1 MKIIRLQLERTVS
14 ESKELGSL
22 HVNDSI
28 LILKRPFDQ
37 QNCAARDQQAVAV
50 VEIRRD
56 DDKAVRG
63 RLPAEA

>member
-1 MKIIRLQLERTVS
+1 MKIMRVQLERTVS
-14 ESKELGSL
+14 ESKEPGRL
-22 HVNDSI
+22 HVNDAI

-56 DDKAVRG
+56 GDKAVRA